1 MIFTITGIH
10 TLDKSWDSRC
20 FGFYYT
26 FHYAELS
33 VINNNADIAEK
44 YYNYMIIEAIEE
56 GVYPDVKEKYIY
68 KYNNEQNIFERIDWP
83 KELIHFTNFGIG

>member
-1 MIFTITGIH
+1 
-10 TLDKSWDSRC
+10 
-20 FGFYYT
+20 
-26 FHYAELS
+26 
-33 VINNNADIAEK
+33 
-44 YYNYMIIEAIEE
+44 MIIEAIEE